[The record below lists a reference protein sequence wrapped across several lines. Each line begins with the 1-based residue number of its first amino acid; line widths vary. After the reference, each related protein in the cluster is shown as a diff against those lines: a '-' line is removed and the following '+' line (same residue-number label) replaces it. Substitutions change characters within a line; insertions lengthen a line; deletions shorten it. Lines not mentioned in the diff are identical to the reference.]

1 MKCYDFEYDSVR
13 LSDLGFV
20 ICQFDSSDVETVSN
34 GSEIKFE
41 TVSTLN
47 GIKHELTSAIYEDC
61 LTATFQICKH
71 PCDYDET
78 EVSVEDMRKIMRW
91 LNRKEYHKF
100 KLLDDEYSSIYL
112 EASFNVS
119 KVEIDGRIR
128 GFELE
133 MFTNRPFALQE
144 PVLIALDIVEA
155 NEAKTIYSVS
165 DEEGYIYPNMEITIS
180 ASGVLEIYN
189 ASEDRTMRINNCKK
203 GEVITVEY
211 PMISSSLPSHKIQND
226 FNWQFFRISSTFK
239 DKENNVTVSLPCSI
253 KMEYSPIA
261 KIGI

>member
-1 MKCYDFEYDSVR
+1 MKCYDFEYDNIL
-13 LSDLGFV
+13 LSDLGFM

-34 GSEIKFE
+34 GSEINFE
-41 TVSTLN
+41 TVSTMN
-47 GIKHELTSAIYEDC
+47 GVKYELTSATYEDC

-78 EVSVEDMRKIMRW
+78 EISVEDMRKIMRW

-100 KLLDDEYSSIYL
+100 KLLDDEYSGIYL

-144 PVLIALDIVEA
+144 PVLIALDIVEG
-155 NEAKTIYSVS
+155 NEVKTIYSAS
-165 DEEGYIYPNMEITIS
+165 DEEGYIYPNMEITIG
-180 ASGVLEIYN
+180 ANGVLEIYN

-211 PMISSSLPSHKIQND
+211 PMISSSLPSHKVQND

-239 DKENNVTVSLPCSI
+239 DKENNVTASLPCSI

>member
-1 MKCYDFEYDSVR
+1 MKCYDFEYDNVR
-13 LSDLGFV
+13 LSDLGFI

-100 KLLDDEYSSIYL
+100 KLLDDEYSGIYL

-155 NEAKTIYSVS
+155 NEAKTIYSAS

-180 ASGVLEIYN
+180 VNGVLEIYN
-189 ASEDRTMRINNCKK
+189 ASEDRTMRVNNCKK

>member
-1 MKCYDFEYDSVR
+1 MKCYDFEYDNVR
-13 LSDLGFV
+13 LSDLGFI

-71 PCDYDET
+71 LCDYDET

-100 KLLDDEYSSIYL
+100 KLLDDEYSGIYL

-128 GFELE
+128 GFALE

-180 ASGVLEIYN
+180 ANGVLEIYN

-211 PMISSSLPSHKIQND
+211 PMISSSLSSHKIQND